1 MSYCRWSSNN
11 FRCDLYCYE
20 SEEGFMTHV
29 ASNRVVGD
37 IPEASLDFLRDPNGS
52 SSEVVMDR
60 LTNYDA
66 KWKKYIEDYK
76 AQMKFLET
84 AEREPIGLPYD
95 GESYCDKTLEEFLQ
109 RLLHLRETGYI
120 FPDYVLEAVRE
131 EMEEA

>member
-11 FRCDLYCYE
+11 FGCDLYCYE
-20 SEEGFMTHV
+20 SEEGFMTHI
-29 ASNRVVGD
+29 AANRVVGD
-37 IPEASLDFLRDPNGS
+37 IPEASLAFLQEEPDDA
-52 SSEVVMDR
+52 SELVMDR
-60 LTNYDA
+60 LTNYND
-66 KWKKYIEDYK
+66 KWKKFFEDHQ
-76 AQMKFLET
+76 AQMDFLET

-95 GESYCDKTLEEFLQ
+95 GESYCDKSLGEFLQ